1 MKQFKAFVRKE
12 FYHIFRDRRTMLILL
27 VMPVILIFIFGYAV
41 TNELKNTRL
50 GIVDVSCDEMT
61 RKIAERFSANRYF
74 EIAEVYHDD
83 TDIEK
88 KFRDGTIDMAL
99 IFGNNFAAEVLHGG
113 NPEIM
118 LLVDGSEPNQA
129 SMRVGYASQ
138 VLASVGM
145 DMAERMNLRRPMN
158 IVPHTRML
166 YNPQQE
172 SAYNFVPGVIG
183 LILMLICTMLSSV
196 AIVREKEY
204 GSMEVLLASPLP
216 PVYIILAKFVPYFII
231 SCLNLLTILI
241 LSVAVL
247 HVPVAGSVLYLLFV
261 SFLYILTA
269 LALGLLISTL
279 VRSQLAA
286 LLLSMLVIVPTIY
299 LSGLAFP
306 IESMPVP
313 MQTFSAIVP
322 ARWFIEA
329 ARKLMIQGVEI
340 QYVLKETAILIV
352 MVVVLTGIAIKNFKT
367 RLE

>member
-1 MKQFKAFVRKE
+1 
-12 FYHIFRDRRTMLILL
+12 MLILL

-50 GIVDVSCDEMT
+50 AIVDTSCDEMT
-61 RKIAERFSANRYF
+61 RRITDRFAANRYF
-74 EIAEVYHDD
+74 EIAEVYHND
-83 TDIEK
+83 TGIEK
-88 KFRDGTIDMAL
+88 NFRDGTIDMAV
-99 IFGNNFAAEVLHGG
+99 IFGNNFAGEVLLGG

-138 VLASVGM
+138 VLASAGM
-145 DMAERMNLRRPMN
+145 ELAEKMNVSRPLN

-172 SAYNFVPGVIG
+172 SAYNFVHGVIG

-216 PVYIILAKFVPYFII
+216 PAYIILAKFVPYFSI
-231 SCLNLLTILI
+231 SCLNLMTILI
-241 LSVAVL
+241 LSVFVL
-247 HVPVAGSVLYLLFV
+247 DVPVAGSVLYLLFI
-261 SFLYILTA
+261 SLLYILTA

-286 LLLSMLVIVPTIY
+286 LLLSMLVIIPTIY

-306 IESMPVP
+306 IESMPFP
-313 MQTFSAIVP
+313 MQKISMIIP
-322 ARWFIEA
+322 ARWVIEA

-340 QYVLKETAILIV
+340 QYVLKETVILIV
-352 MVVVLTGIAIKNFKT
+352 MVVVLVGIAIKKFKI